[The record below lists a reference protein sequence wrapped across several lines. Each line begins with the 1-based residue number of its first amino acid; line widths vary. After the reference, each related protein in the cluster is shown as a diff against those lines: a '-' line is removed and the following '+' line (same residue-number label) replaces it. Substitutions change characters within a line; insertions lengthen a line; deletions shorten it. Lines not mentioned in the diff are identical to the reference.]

1 MMSSLRWSSRFYR
14 SVTLS
19 IAVRVNKKL
28 QYLELQLDGH
38 IDEGRLDPV
47 LRSSNNIKKKKNNKY
62 SPSDP
67 IPQLSRSSH
76 PDDKSNI

>member
-1 MMSSLRWSSRFYR
+1 MSSLRWSSRFYR

-47 LRSSNNIKKKKNNKY
+47 LRSSNNIKK
-62 SPSDP
+62 
-67 IPQLSRSSH
+67 
-76 PDDKSNI
+76 NI

>member
-47 LRSSNNIKKKKNNKY
+47 LRSSNNIKKKQ
-62 SPSDP
+62 
-67 IPQLSRSSH
+67 I
-76 PDDKSNI
+76 